1 MQLTYLFTGGH
12 GLANSG
18 PTHMPLFGNTGK
30 KDDSNQN
37 NGGFFNFGGGASS
50 NKSSS
55 IFSLF

>member
-1 MQLTYLFTGGH
+1 MFTGGH

-18 PTHMPLFGNTGK
+18 QTHMPPFGNTGK
-30 KDDSNQN
+30 KDDNNQN

>member
-1 MQLTYLFTGGH
+1 MFTGGH
-12 GLANSG
+12 GLANSVS
-18 PTHMPLFGNTGK
+18 THMPLFGNTGK

-37 NGGFFNFGGGASS
+37 NGGFFKFGGGASS

>member
-1 MQLTYLFTGGH
+1 MFTGGL
-12 GLANSG
+12 GLANG
-18 PTHMPLFGNTGK
+18 NPTELPLFGNTGK

-37 NGGFFNFGGGASS
+37 NGALFNFGGGASS